1 MSVVFSAS
9 TLVAVM
15 AGLLAGLL
23 CPAIFA
29 SVAMRACNPPRRAPL
44 PTTRVRPHGIVTL
57 ATTCQ
62 ARWVERRMAHTTISP
77 GAVAE
82 WCDALARSLRAGTTL
97 SSALMSIEPADPA
110 LAHRSQSV
118 RQALGR
124 GAIVSTAVIGLR
136 PDPASRPQRQSPH
149 LALAAAVLATSGSIG
164 GPAAAS
170 LDRLAGALRLRVADG
185 QERSAHSSQARLSA
199 HVLTFVPLT
208 LLGLL
213 AATDSDVRAVL
224 SQPTGI
230 ALVSIGLALN
240 LVGWWCLGVVGVA
253 AVGPIPAAILTV
265 VGFAAVRTRALLAA
279 RSATSAQIAALPD
292 AIDAFVFLVH
302 AGLTPQLA
310 IERLVNEAPPI
321 TQPAFADALAA
332 LNTHFDASALAFV
345 DLVAASSRYGLP
357 MADVLTQLSV
367 ETRAT
372 RRHLDEAAA
381 RALPVKLSFPLVVC
395 TLPSFVLL
403 AIAPAVLAAL
413 SSLGNNA
420 W

>member
-1 MSVVFSAS
+1 MLILLPTVATLLCV
-9 TLVAVM
+9 LVA
-15 AGLLAGLL
+15 AEGATQISG
-23 CPAIFA
+23 
-29 SVAMRACNPPRRAPL
+29 PRRGPAPTL
-44 PTTRVRPHGIVTL
+44 PGVSP
-57 ATTCQ
+57 ATP
-62 ARWVERRMAHTTISP
+62 SP
-77 GAVAE
+77 
-82 WCDALARSLRAGTTL
+82 R
-97 SSALMSIEPADPA
+97 
-110 LAHRSQSV
+110 
-118 RQALGR
+118 LGR
-124 GAIVSTAVIGLR
+124 THR
-136 PDPASRPQRQSPH
+136 H
-149 LALAAAVLATSGSIG
+149 
-164 GPAAAS
+164 
-170 LDRLAGALRLRVADG
+170 RL
-185 QERSAHSSQARLSA
+185 
-199 HVLTFVPLT
+199 
-208 LLGLL
+208 
-213 AATDSDVRAVL
+213 
-224 SQPTGI
+224 
-230 ALVSIGLALN
+230 
-240 LVGWWCLGVVGVA
+240 GWVCLGVVGVA
-253 AVGPIPAAILTV
+253 AAGPIPAAILTV

-279 RSATSAQIAALPD
+279 RSATSSQIAALPD

-310 IERLVNEAPPI
+310 IEHLVNAAPPI

-332 LNTHFDASALAFV
+332 LNTHFDVSALAFV